1 MPAEADPA
9 GQMKNGEAAKQQVL
23 WAPKNWTRFFYC
35 AGKWDLAKKRV
46 APFERLV
53 RAVAGV
59 VMALLAISKA
69 PPWLFLGSGTLILL
83 RGC

>member
-1 MPAEADPA
+1 
-9 GQMKNGEAAKQQVL
+9 
-23 WAPKNWTRFFYC
+23 
-35 AGKWDLAKKRV
+35 
-46 APFERLV
+46 
-53 RAVAGV
+53 VAGV